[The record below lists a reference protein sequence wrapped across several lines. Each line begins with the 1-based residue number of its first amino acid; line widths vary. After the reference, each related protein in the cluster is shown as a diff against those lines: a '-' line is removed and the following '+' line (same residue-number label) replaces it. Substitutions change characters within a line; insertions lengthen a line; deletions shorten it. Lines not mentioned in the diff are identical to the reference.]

1 MVCRK
6 EKPDFE
12 VKSVLGQYGR
22 TYLTDYTFCPFC
34 HCKTGTIIYS
44 SKGTPET
51 GDCWIDC
58 SSNYIARCRT
68 VYGEDKSCS
77 DLIAKMRQ
85 NRGLKKQKEENRKI
99 IDKASND
106 VLNNFKRN
114 AADKTQYF
122 RFLQEYGSKTKAM
135 QAFEEW
141 KKNGR
146 K

>member
-1 MVCRK
+1 
-6 EKPDFE
+6 
-12 VKSVLGQYGR
+12 
-22 TYLTDYTFCPFC
+22 
-34 HCKTGTIIYS
+34 
-44 SKGTPET
+44 
-51 GDCWIDC
+51 
-58 SSNYIARCRT
+58 
-68 VYGEDKSCS
+68 
-77 DLIAKMRQ
+77 MRQ